1 MLEQQIQT
9 TIRLVLLCQR
19 IILSQQITHSAAQI
33 PLTVKTKFAS
43 PDQLAGNRSTLS
55 ECSASPRFHEGRL
68 DHLRL
73 DGKRPPQNV
82 SSPRSF
88 HTYNP
93 NQPAPH
99 TRGRR
104 NSILSNRTRMAS
116 QASMGNSSRSSGNS
130 ASCFALGFSPENVS
144 IIRTHPARWLSLS
157 SPK

>member
-68 DHLRL
+68 VPLRL
-73 DGKRPPQNV
+73 DGKRPLQIV
-82 SSPRSF
+82 SSSRRF

-93 NQPAPH
+93 NQHGPH
-99 TRGRR
+99 SPGPR
-104 NSILSNRTRMAS
+104 NSILSN
-116 QASMGNSSRSSGNS
+116 
-130 ASCFALGFSPENVS
+130 P
-144 IIRTHPARWLSLS
+144 
-157 SPK
+157 

>member
-1 MLEQQIQT
+1 MKQIVAMLEQQIQT

-55 ECSASPRFHEGRL
+55 ECSASLSPCGLTANVLSKMCPVPGDSTHTIPTSTRPIHG
-68 DHLRL
+68 
-73 DGKRPPQNV
+73 DGAIQFCP
-82 SSPRSF
+82 
-88 HTYNP
+88 T
-93 NQPAPH
+93 
-99 TRGRR
+99 
-104 NSILSNRTRMAS
+104 RTRMAS

-144 IIRTHPARWLSLS
+144 IFLTHP
-157 SPK
+157 P